1 MSICFLSLETS
12 KIFNQLILDDL
23 SSRGFDGLSNALIV
37 LFPYIDEYK
46 GITASGL
53 ASKIGYTRQ
62 AMHKNLMK
70 LATLGYITFESGE
83 NKKEKAV
90 ILTSKGME
98 LMKCAITFIENTQQ
112 ELSELLGE
120 KELYEYIQYQYKVL
134 THLSNKKEKIPHY
147 AKSL

>member
-12 KIFNQLILDDL
+12 KIFNQIILDEL
-23 SSRGFDGLSNALIV
+23 SSQGFDGLSNALIV

-46 GITASGL
+46 GITSSAL

-70 LATLGYITFESGE
+70 LEILGYITLVAGE

-90 ILTSKGME
+90 LLTAKGMG
-98 LMKCAITFIENTQQ
+98 LMKCATVFIEKTQH
-112 ELSELLGE
+112 ELSDLLGE
-120 KELYEYIQYQYKVL
+120 KGLKEYMEYQYKVVA
-134 THLSNKKEKIPHY
+134 HLNHKK
-147 AKSL
+147 

>member
-12 KIFNQLILDDL
+12 KIFNQLILDEL
-23 SSRGFDGLSNALIV
+23 SHQGFDGLSNALIV

-46 GITASGL
+46 GISASAL

-62 AMHKNLMK
+62 AMHKNLLK
-70 LATLGYITFESGE
+70 LETLGYILFETGE

-90 ILTSKGME
+90 VLTQKGLE
-98 LMKCAITFIENTQQ
+98 LMKSATVFIENTQH

-120 KELYEYIQYQYKVL
+120 KGLQEYMEYQSKVVS
-134 THLSNKKEKIPHY
+134 HLHSKKGM
-147 AKSL
+147 

>member
-12 KIFNQLILDDL
+12 KIFNQLILDEL
-23 SSRGFDGLSNALIV
+23 SSQGFDGLSNALIV

-46 GITASGL
+46 GITTSGL
-53 ASKIGYTRQ
+53 AGKIGYTRQ

-70 LATLGYITFESGE
+70 LAASGYITFESGE

-90 ILTSKGME
+90 LLTSKGME

-112 ELSELLGE
+112 ELYELLGE
-120 KELYEYIQYQYKVL
+120 KELHEYIQYQYKVL
-134 THLSNKKEKIPHY
+134 AHLSNKKEKRLHY

>member
-23 SSRGFDGLSNALIV
+23 SSQGFNGLSNALIV
-37 LFPYIDEYK
+37 LFPYIDEYN
-46 GITASGL
+46 GITATGL

-62 AMHKNLMK
+62 AMHKNLIK
-70 LATLGYITFESGE
+70 LETLGYIAFSSGT

-90 ILTSKGME
+90 LLTQKGME
-98 LMKCAITFIENTQQ
+98 LMKSATVFIENTQQ

-120 KELYEYIQYQYKVL
+120 KGLQEYMDYQSQVV
-134 THLSNKKEKIPHY
+134 THLNNKR
-147 AKSL
+147 

>member
-12 KIFNQLILDDL
+12 KIFNQLILNEL
-23 SSRGFDGLSNALIV
+23 FSQGFDGLSNALIV

-70 LATLGYITFESGE
+70 LETLGYISLELGV

-90 ILTSKGME
+90 LLTQKGME
-98 LMKCAITFIENTQQ
+98 LMKSATVFIENTQQ

-120 KELYEYIQYQYKVL
+120 KGFQEYMQYQQKVV
-134 THLSNKKEKIPHY
+134 THLNNKK
-147 AKSL
+147 

>member
-12 KIFNQLILDDL
+12 KIFNQLILDEL
-23 SSRGFDGLSNALIV
+23 SQKGFDGLSQALIV

-46 GITASGL
+46 GITASAL

-70 LATLGYITFESGE
+70 LEALGYIRFESGE

-90 ILTSKGME
+90 VLTPKGME
-98 LMKCAITFIENTQQ
+98 LMKSATAYIERTQQ
-112 ELSELLGE
+112 ELCTLLGE
-120 KELYEYIQYQYKVL
+120 KELREYMQIQSKVI
-134 THLSNKKEKIPHY
+134 THLQSKQGK
-147 AKSL
+147 

>member
-12 KIFNQLILDDL
+12 KIFNQLILDEL
-23 SSRGFDGLSNALIV
+23 SNQGFDGLSNALIV

-46 GITASGL
+46 GITTSAL

-62 AMHKNLMK
+62 AMHKNLLK
-70 LATLGYITFESGE
+70 LEALGYILFETGE

-90 ILTSKGME
+90 VLTQKGLE
-98 LMKCAITFIENTQQ
+98 LMKSATVFIENTQH

-120 KELYEYIQYQYKVL
+120 KGLQEYMEYQSKVVS
-134 THLSNKKEKIPHY
+134 HLHSKKGM
-147 AKSL
+147 

>member
-12 KIFNQLILDDL
+12 KIFNQLILDEL
-23 SSRGFDGLSNALIV
+23 TTQGFEGLSHALIV

-46 GITASGL
+46 GINASGL

-62 AMHKNLMK
+62 AMHKNLLK
-70 LATLGYITFESGE
+70 LETLGYILFEPGE

-90 ILTSKGME
+90 LLTEKGME
-98 LMKCAITFIENTQQ
+98 LMKIATAFIEQIQQ

-120 KELYEYIQYQYKVL
+120 QGLNEYIGYHSAIVS
-134 THLSNKKEKIPHY
+134 HLYRKKQIQ
-147 AKSL
+147 

>member
-12 KIFNQLILDDL
+12 KIFNQLILDEL
-23 SSRGFDGLSNALIV
+23 SQKGFDGLSQALIV

-46 GITASGL
+46 GITASAL

-70 LATLGYITFESGE
+70 LEALGYIRFESGE

-90 ILTSKGME
+90 VLTPKGME
-98 LMKCAITFIENTQQ
+98 LMKSATAYIERTQQ
-112 ELSELLGE
+112 ELCTLLGE
-120 KELYEYIQYQYKVL
+120 KELREYMQIQSKVITYL
-134 THLSNKKEKIPHY
+134 QSKQGK
-147 AKSL
+147 

>member
-12 KIFNQLILDDL
+12 KIFNQLILDEL
-23 SSRGFDGLSNALIV
+23 SHQGFDGLSNALIV

-46 GITASGL
+46 GITASAL

-62 AMHKNLMK
+62 AMHKNLLK
-70 LATLGYITFESGE
+70 LETLGYILFETGE

-90 ILTSKGME
+90 VLTQKGLE
-98 LMKCAITFIENTQQ
+98 LMKSATVFIENTQH

-120 KELYEYIQYQYKVL
+120 KGLQEYMEYQSKVVS
-134 THLSNKKEKIPHY
+134 HLHSKKGM
-147 AKSL
+147 

>member
-12 KIFNQLILDDL
+12 KIFNQLILDEL
-23 SSRGFDGLSNALIV
+23 SKQGFAGLSNALIV
-37 LFPYIDEYK
+37 LFPYIDESE

-62 AMHKNLMK
+62 AMHKNLIK
-70 LATLGYITFESGE
+70 LEVLGYITLASGE

-90 ILTSKGME
+90 LLTPKGKK
-98 LMKCAITFIENTQQ
+98 LMKSATEFIENIQQ

-120 KELYEYIQYQYKVL
+120 KGLQEYMNSQSKVVS
-134 THLSNKKEKIPHY
+134 HLNQKKEKM
-147 AKSL
+147 